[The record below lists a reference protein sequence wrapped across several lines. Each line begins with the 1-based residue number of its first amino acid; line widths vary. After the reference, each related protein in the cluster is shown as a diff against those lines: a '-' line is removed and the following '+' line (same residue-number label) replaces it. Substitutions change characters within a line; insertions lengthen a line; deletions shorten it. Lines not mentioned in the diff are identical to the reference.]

1 MKYIEFVN
9 GLIRKKVLNAKGI
22 VLFGQNISAGSC
34 LSGLTKELTVT
45 GRSRIMNTQNSENTL
60 TGIGFGLMISGV
72 SSIFFMKQLDFLLL
86 GMDHLVNTYNFVRL
100 GRPRA
105 SFTIVCVV
113 VDIGYQGMQSSF
125 NNLEDICALARVPG
139 YTITNRYD
147 AQQVIGSKLICPGF
161 RIIAV
166 SQRLFKEAVLEFKN
180 VIYADKDCHLFQY
193 TKGRDA
199 TIVCFNFSLPQG
211 AVLYNRLQQH
221 GCAASLF
228 SVNPVGQTKWDRIIG
243 HVRHSSRLVVID
255 DSKCQNSASHMLAE
269 EAFRSCRIEKYM
281 SLKRHFSNMW
291 YRPNPENL
299 PIDYEAV
306 VKNLM
311 ASTSQ
316 RHRVP

>member
-9 GLIRKKVLNAKGI
+9 GLIRKEVLNAKGI
-22 VLFGQNISAGSC
+22 VLFGQNITAGSC

-100 GRPRA
+100 GRPQA

-125 NNLEDICALARVPG
+125 NNLEDICSLARVPG
-139 YTITNRYD
+139 YTITNQHD
-147 AQQVIGSKLICPGF
+147 ARQVIGSKLICPGF

-166 SQRLFKEAVLEFKN
+166 SQRLFKEAIIEFN
-180 VIYADKDCHLFQY
+180 NTVYAEKDCQLFQY

-199 TIVCFNFSLPQG
+199 TIVCFNFSLPKG
-211 AVLYNRLQQH
+211 AALYDRLKHH
-221 GCAASLF
+221 GYNAALF
-228 SVNPVGQTKWDRIIG
+228 GVNSAGQTKWNRIIN
-243 HVRHSSRLVVID
+243 HVRHSRRLVLID
-255 DSKCQNSASHMLAE
+255 DSKCQNSASQQLAA
-269 EAFRSCRIEKYM
+269 EAFRSCRIEKYI
-281 SLKRHFSNMW
+281 SLKRQFSNTW

-299 PIDYEAV
+299 TIDYEAV
-306 VKNLM
+306 AKKLM
-311 ASTSQ
+311 TSGSQ
-316 RHRVP
+316 RQRMP